1 MKQPML
7 MPADHPHAPDEPVLP
22 ADGLVKQFAGRRVVD
37 GVGLRCRA
45 GQVLGLL
52 GANGA
57 GKTTTLRLC
66 YGFLQPD
73 AGTICVAGIDRRTD
87 PEAAARRVG
96 VCTQDDTFDSDF
108 TVRGNLEQ
116 MSRYFR
122 PRPPALQA
130 RIAALLER
138 FGLDRYADAKPDV
151 LSGGYRRR
159 LMLARALIHDPRLLF
174 LDEPTTGLDPQARLE
189 VWELIDTLR
198 RDGLALVL
206 TTHYMDEAERLSDE
220 LVVLRE
226 GRTVAAGPPR
236 AVLGDWVGEH
246 VLVLEARDPAA
257 PAVCAWARQEGL
269 PEPSRVLSA
278 LHLALDGPG
287 LARFSARF
295 GDLRFEVRPP
305 TLDDLFLKLAE
316 PS

>member
-1 MKQPML
+1 MKPG
-7 MPADHPHAPDEPVLP
+7 PAPDPNAPAPPVL
-22 ADGLVKQFAGRRVVD
+22 AAWGLVKPFAGRRVVD
-37 GVGLRCRA
+37 GVDLRCGA

-73 AGTICVAGIDRRTD
+73 AGTIRVAGIDRRAD
-87 PEAAARRVG
+87 PEAVARRVG

-138 FGLDRYADAKPDV
+138 FGLDRYADAQPEL

-159 LMLARALIHDPRLLF
+159 LMLARALVHEPQLLF

-189 VWELIDTLR
+189 VWERIDALR
-198 RDGLALVL
+198 RDGLGIVL

-226 GRTVAAGPPR
+226 GRTVATGPPR
-236 AVLGDWVGEH
+236 AVLGDGVGEH
-246 VLVLEARDPAA
+246 VLVLDAGDPAA
-257 PAVCAWARQEGL
+257 PAVRAWARQEGL
-269 PEPSRVLSA
+269 PEPSRVLST

-316 PS
+316 KS

>member
-1 MKQPML
+1 
-7 MPADHPHAPDEPVLP
+7 MPVYNPQAPDEPVLL
-22 ADGLVKQFAGRRVVD
+22 ACGLVKQFAGRRVVD
-37 GVGLRCRA
+37 GVDLQCRA

-66 YGFLQPD
+66 SGFLQPD
-73 AGTICVAGIDRRTD
+73 AGAIRVVGIDRRAD
-87 PEAAARRVG
+87 PEAAARQVG
-96 VCTQDDTFDSDF
+96 VCTQDDTFDTDF

-122 PRPPALQA
+122 PRPPALKA
-130 RIAALLER
+130 RITALLER
-138 FGLDRYADAKPDV
+138 FGLDRYANAKPDV

-159 LMLARALIHDPRLLF
+159 LIIARALVHEPQLLF

-189 VWELIDTLR
+189 VWELIDALR
-198 RDGLALVL
+198 RDGLGLVL
-206 TTHYMDEAERLSDE
+206 TTHYMDEAERLADE
-220 LVVLRE
+220 LLILRE
-226 GRTVAAGPPR
+226 GRVIAAGPSR
-236 AVLGDWVGEH
+236 TVLGDLVGEH
-246 VLVLEARDPAA
+246 MLVLDARDPAA
-257 PAVCAWARQEGL
+257 PAVCAWTRQAGL
-269 PEPSRVLSA
+269 PEPTRVLST

-316 PS
+316 KP

>member
-1 MKQPML
+1 
-7 MPADHPHAPDEPVLP
+7 MPVYNPQAPDEPVLL
-22 ADGLVKQFAGRRVVD
+22 ACGLVKQFAGRRVVD
-37 GVGLRCRA
+37 GVDLQCRA

-66 YGFLQPD
+66 SGFLQPD
-73 AGTICVAGIDRRTD
+73 AGAIRVVGIDRRAD
-87 PEAAARRVG
+87 PEAAARQVG
-96 VCTQDDTFDSDF
+96 VCTQDDTFDTDF

-122 PRPPALQA
+122 PRPPALKA
-130 RIAALLER
+130 RITALLER
-138 FGLDRYADAKPDV
+138 FGLDRYANAKPDV

-159 LMLARALIHDPRLLF
+159 LIIARALVHEPQLLF

-189 VWELIDTLR
+189 VWELIDALR
-198 RDGLALVL
+198 RDGLGLVL
-206 TTHYMDEAERLSDE
+206 TTHYMDEAERLADE
-220 LVVLRE
+220 LLILRE
-226 GRTVAAGPPR
+226 GRVIAAGPSR
-236 AVLGDWVGEH
+236 TVLGDLVGEH
-246 VLVLEARDPAA
+246 MLVLDARDPAA
-257 PAVCAWARQEGL
+257 PAVCAWARQAGL
-269 PEPSRVLSA
+269 PEPTRVLST

-316 PS
+316 KP

>member
-1 MKQPML
+1 MKRWSAHDPN
-7 MPADHPHAPDEPVLP
+7 APDEPVLR
-22 ADGLVKQFAGRRVVD
+22 ADGLVKPFAGRRVVD
-37 GVGLRCRA
+37 GVDLCCRA

-73 AGTICVAGIDRRTD
+73 AGTIRVAGIDRRAD
-87 PEAAARRVG
+87 PEAVARRVG

-122 PRPPALQA
+122 PRPPALPA

-138 FGLDRYADAKPDV
+138 FGLDRYADAQPEL

-159 LMLARALIHDPRLLF
+159 LMLARALVHEPQLLF

-189 VWELIDTLR
+189 VWERIDALR
-198 RDGLALVL
+198 RDGLGIVL

-226 GRTVAAGPPR
+226 GRTVATGPPR
-236 AVLGDWVGEH
+236 AVLGDGVGEH
-246 VLVLEARDPAA
+246 VLVLDAGDPAA
-257 PAVCAWARQEGL
+257 PAVRAWARQEGL
-269 PEPSRVLSA
+269 PEPSRVLST

-316 PS
+316 KS